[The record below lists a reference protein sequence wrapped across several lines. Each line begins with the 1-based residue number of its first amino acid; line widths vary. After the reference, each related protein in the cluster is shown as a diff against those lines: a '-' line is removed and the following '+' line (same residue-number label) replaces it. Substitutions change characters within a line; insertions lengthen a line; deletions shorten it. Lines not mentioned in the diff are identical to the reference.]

1 MFQNHSQKNKNPMRY
16 LSPTSIGIFTPK
28 ANFILCNEK
37 EIDSTIRLRKLQKS
51 E

>member
-1 MFQNHSQKNKNPMRY
+1 MFQNHSQKNKNHMRN
-16 LSPTSIGIFTPK
+16 LSPISIGIFTPK

-37 EIDSTIRLRKLQKS
+37 EIDSTIRLRKLRKS

>member
-1 MFQNHSQKNKNPMRY
+1 MNHSQNKITPMRY

-28 ANFILCNEK
+28 TDFILCNEK
-37 EIDSTIRLRKLQKS
+37 EIDSTIRLRKLRKS

>member
-1 MFQNHSQKNKNPMRY
+1 MRY

-28 ANFILCNEK
+28 ADFILCNEK
-37 EIDSTIRLRKLQKS
+37 EIDSAIRLRKLRKS

>member
-1 MFQNHSQKNKNPMRY
+1 MNHSRKNKITMRY

-37 EIDSTIRLRKLQKS
+37 EIDSTIRLRKLLKS